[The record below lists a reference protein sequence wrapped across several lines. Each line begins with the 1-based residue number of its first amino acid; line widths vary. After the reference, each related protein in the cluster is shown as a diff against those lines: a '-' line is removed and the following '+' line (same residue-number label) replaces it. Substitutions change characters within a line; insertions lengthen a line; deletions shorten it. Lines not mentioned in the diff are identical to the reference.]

1 MKMSKSSWL
10 FGMVLLLLVAV
21 ESGCDDGE
29 RQRSRQRELEQQV
42 EKQKQII
49 DNQEQIID
57 DQDGTIDI
65 MRIALPFG
73 ILVALFVGTLMGLK
87 GKNDAKHGR
96 SIDNKAN

>member
-42 EKQKQII
+42 EKQK
-49 DNQEQIID
+49 QIID